1 MRPKF
6 LPRGRVTTEEPPIE
20 RSEFDEFSQNT
31 FSLFAKSAVFV
42 TAFVIGGAQVIAWV
56 AERIG

>member
-20 RSEFDEFSQNT
+20 PNEFDEYDQEVVNHFARGVAYVGL
-31 FSLFAKSAVFV
+31 FLAGMVSLL
-42 TAFVIGGAQVIAWV
+42 AWV
-56 AERIG
+56 SGRVG